1 MKKVIAFFLII
12 IVIFTI
18 PTQLSY
24 GFDEV
29 ISFEAGYAASSTQI
43 FEMAQKLVNKYP
55 YLLELEILGET
66 QLGNPIYA
74 IRLSYRVFEKSEF
87 DYVDKTHLLV
97 EAGTHGRETYNPVA
111 VLKMVEDYIHDYYV
125 DGTLADVDVRSL
137 LKTSVIH
144 FIPLVNPDG
153 FDVSKFGPSSI
164 SDLKSRALFM
174 SQFDG
179 EWFHRIKSNLS
190 GVDLNRNY
198 EDRYFDDETQTWI
211 DQWELRAENEDQEP
225 SLAGYGGEAP
235 FSEIETQLVA
245 NYMDRYDF
253 RAFLAFHSMG
263 QVIYYK
269 ITTLGATYLSENT
282 QYANLVSDITDYK
295 LLDFTSSKANEGEVL
310 VGYATSYFA
319 NRKMKPALTIETTSD
334 LNFPTSLGTYL
345 SEYEGHNLP
354 YILLRVIEATKRR
367 GYLPYKIY
375 VDGKYFTDAI
385 DLDYAVAIAKSKS
398 GDVYRYDGKPSLYLS
413 ERCEVK
419 IADLSISE
427 GIIGATGALYVPF
440 KSLLSELGYEVIYD
454 KAASSVIA
462 KKQSE
467 SYQVNLK
474 DFKMTDKNDD
484 TVNLEASPFIYEG
497 KLMVPLA
504 FASQLLGADESEY
517 EFTIT
522 GQPVF
527 LDL

>member
-1 MKKVIAFFLII
+1 MKKIIAFVLI
-12 IVIFTI
+12 VLVVFTVS
-18 PTQLSY
+18 TQLSY
-24 GFDEV
+24 GFDEI

-43 FEMAQKLVNKYP
+43 FEMAQKLVDKYP

-111 VLKMVEDYIHDYYV
+111 ILKMIEDYVHDYYV
-125 DGTLADVDVRSL
+125 DDTLSDVDVRDL

-153 FDVSKFGPSSI
+153 FDVSKFGTSSI
-164 SDLKSRALFM
+164 SDLNLRSLFISRFE
-174 SQFDG
+174 G
-179 EWFHRIKSNLS
+179 ELFHRIKSNLS

-198 EDRYFDDETQTWI
+198 DDRYFNIESQTWI
-211 DQWELRAENEDQEP
+211 DQWELRAENEEQEP
-225 SLAGYGGEAP
+225 SLAGYGGESP
-235 FSEIETQLVA
+235 FSEMESQLVA
-245 NYMDRYDF
+245 QYMDRYDF

-269 ITTLGATYLSENT
+269 ITALGSTYLNENT
-282 QYANLVSDITDYK
+282 QYANLVAMITDYR
-295 LLDFTSSKANEGEVL
+295 LSEPSSSNDGEVL

-319 NRKMKPALTIETTSD
+319 NQKMKPALTIETTSD
-334 LNFPTSLGTYL
+334 LNFPTSLSTYR
-345 SEYEGHNLP
+345 SEYEGHNLAYVP
-354 YILLRVIEATKRR
+354 LRVMEATKQS

-375 VDGKYFTDAI
+375 IDGKYFTDAI
-385 DLDYAVAIAKSKS
+385 NFDYAKAIAESMS
-398 GDVYRYDGKPSLYLS
+398 GEVYRYDGKPSLYLS
-413 ERCEVK
+413 ERCEVQ
-419 IADLSISE
+419 IADLTLT
-427 GIIGATGALYVPF
+427 GAIVGTSGALYVPF
-440 KSLLSELGYEVIYD
+440 KTLLTEIGYEVIYI
-454 KAASSVIA
+454 KESSSVIA
-462 KKQSE
+462 KNQSE
-467 SYQVNLK
+467 NFQVNLSDYK
-474 DFKMTDKNDD
+474 VTDKNDD
-484 TVNLEASPFIYEG
+484 TIKLEASPFIYEG

-504 FASQLLGADESEY
+504 FAAQLLGVDENAY